1 MFKGTL
7 RKILPL
13 HFKVYLKLCLNYFSD
28 FKKYWRYS
36 TINTIDSL
44 ENKECELILNY
55 HSIEKGMLFSPM
67 KPRFAMARVV
77 KLHKYLEDSEIVRNV
92 ERSQIGIAYKVM
104 IEYYELHDNERIDI
118 SDYYTKDQYEI
129 YKKIVS
135 EKEINYFSGKIN
147 YYKKDFYK
155 DNSDFYNFSFSR
167 KSIRNFT
174 GEKVSYGVI
183 KKAIEL
189 ANNAPSVCNRQASKV
204 YLLEDK
210 DLIDFCLEVQGGL
223 TGYTDQ
229 ITQLLILT
237 SSREYFYTVGER
249 NQFYIDGGIYL
260 MNLLYA
266 LHFYKIA
273 CCPANWGKVID
284 EEKKLAQKIDISDAE
299 QIICMIPI
307 GVATDNFNVTLS
319 YRRSVEEVLKV
330 IPAND

>member
-1 MFKGTL
+1 MFLVLK
-7 RKILPL
+7 KILPY
-13 HFKVYLKLCLNYFSD
+13 KLKKILNLLLNYGSDLRKFWKFS
-28 FKKYWRYS
+28 
-36 TINTIDSL
+36 TLNTIKSL

-67 KPRFAMARVV
+67 KPRFARVRV
-77 KLHKYLEDSEIVRNV
+77 EKLHKYLVDDEIIRNV
-92 ERSQIGIAYKVM
+92 QRSQIFIAYKVM
-104 IEYYELHDNERIDI
+104 IEYYELHADEKVDI
-118 SDYYTKDQYEI
+118 SDYYSKDQYEA
-129 YKKIVS
+129 YKKIIS
-135 EKEINYFSGKIN
+135 KHEMSYISGKIN
-147 YYKKDFYK
+147 YCKEDFYK
-155 DNSDFYNFSFSR
+155 HDIDFYNFSFSR

-174 GEKVSYGVI
+174 GEKVSFDI
-183 KKAIEL
+183 IEKAIEL
-189 ANNAPSVCNRQASKV
+189 ANNAPSVCNRQASRV
-204 YLLEDK
+204 YLIENK
-210 DLIDFCLEVQGGL
+210 ELIDFCLEIQGGL

-237 SSREYFYTVGER
+237 CNREYFYTTGER

-273 CCPANWGKVID
+273 CCPANWGKVIT
-284 EEKKLAQKIDISDAE
+284 EEKKLAQKINIGSAE